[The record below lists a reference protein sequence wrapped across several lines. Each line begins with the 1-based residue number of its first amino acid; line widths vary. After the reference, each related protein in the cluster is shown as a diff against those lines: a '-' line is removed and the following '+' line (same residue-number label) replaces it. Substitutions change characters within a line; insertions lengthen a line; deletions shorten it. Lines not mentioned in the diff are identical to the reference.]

1 MAWDNSIQDP
11 YWLAGFASGEA
22 CFFVHIAKSQ
32 TTKLGESVQLKF
44 NITQHSRD
52 EFLIKS
58 FADFFN
64 CGKVYSYPDK
74 TSFNITSLLELNNN
88 LIPFFNKYPI
98 KGTKFLDYAD
108 FIKVINLMINKAHL

>member
-1 MAWDNSIQDP
+1 M
-11 YWLAGFASGEA
+11 
-22 CFFVHIAKSQ
+22 
-32 TTKLGESVQLKF
+32 GESVQLKF

-58 FADFFN
+58 LADFFN

-108 FIKVINLMINKAHL
+108 FIKVINLMVIKAHLTKEGLDLIRDIKSNMNRKRTDV

>member
-1 MAWDNSIQDP
+1 
-11 YWLAGFASGEA
+11 
-22 CFFVHIAKSQ
+22 
-32 TTKLGESVQLKF
+32 LGESVQLKF

-58 FADFFN
+58 LADFFN

-108 FIKVINLMINKAHL
+108 FIKVINLMINKAHLTKEGLYLIRDIKSNMNRKRTDV